1 MVVVILLRILLLK
14 SLFVF
19 SLFILLTRTFTD
31 KLAALWPFLGICVE
45 VAILCVIIFIYEKR
59 RAKQMEEE
67 ERREEADH
75 L

>member
-1 MVVVILLRILLLK
+1 MV
-14 SLFVF
+14 LFM
-19 SLFILLTRTFTD
+19 LFTD